1 MTSEREPEDYIQGI
15 LEYAE
20 KAGRFL
26 ADFPSAEALADDEKT
41 LLALIRC
48 LEVIGEAAKRIPPSL
63 RRKHPE
69 VPWRGMM
76 GMRDKV
82 IHGYFGVD
90 PEVVW
95 RTVKE
100 DLPLLRKAMYE
111 LRE

>member
-1 MTSEREPEDYIQGI
+1 MTSEREPEDYIQDI

-26 ADFPSAEALADDEKT
+26 AEFSSAEALADDEKT

-69 VPWRGMM
+69 VPWRGMT

-100 DLPLLRKAMYE
+100 DLPLLREAME
-111 LRE
+111 DLVE